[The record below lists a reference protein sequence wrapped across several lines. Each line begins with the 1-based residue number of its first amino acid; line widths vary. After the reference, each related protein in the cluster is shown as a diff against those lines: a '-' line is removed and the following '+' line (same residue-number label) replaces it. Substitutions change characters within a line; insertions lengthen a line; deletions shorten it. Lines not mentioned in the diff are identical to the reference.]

1 MHQDK
6 ILTVVMNKVI
16 RFIHI
21 SDTHLRDDP
30 EARMY
35 GINVYDAALK
45 AIEAINRSTLP
56 FDFVVHTG
64 DVTSVDGTQKE
75 YELAAGIFKKIETP
89 MYFVTGNH
97 DNASLMRR
105 IIKFGEK
112 QDLSTDDNRL
122 FYIFEVNGHKFLVLD
137 AKTTKEE
144 DPHGR
149 LPQEQLDKLDGIIA
163 DTQGH
168 ITIFNHYPTIVPDC
182 AWLKKSMT
190 ILNADA
196 ILKIFNKYSSKI
208 TGVFSG
214 HIHQGTVL
222 IRDGILYSS
231 VGSTFVNFRN
241 APADDDVIFFSHGVG
256 YFNHVT
262 IEESSIEIKQYAFEN
277 GTSSFIKTR
286 EEMLKS
292 I

>member
-1 MHQDK
+1 MC
-6 ILTVVMNKVI
+6 IIIMNKTV

-30 EARMY
+30 SAKMY
-35 GINVYDAALK
+35 GVNVYDAALK
-45 AIEAINRSTLP
+45 AVEAINSSTLP

-64 DVTSVDGTQKE
+64 DVASVDGTQKE
-75 YELAAGIFKKIETP
+75 YELATKIFENIKVP
-89 MYFVTGNH
+89 MYFLTGNH
-97 DNASLMRR
+97 DDAQLMRQ
-105 IIKFGEK
+105 ILKFGEK
-112 QDLSTDDNRL
+112 KDLSADDTRL
-122 FYIFEVNGHKFLVLD
+122 FYSFKIADHNFLVLD

-149 LPQEQLDKLDGIIA
+149 LPQEQLDRLDGIIA
-163 DTQGH
+163 EAQGY
-168 ITIFNHYPTIVPDC
+168 ITIFIHYPVVSPDS
-182 AWLKKSMT
+182 AWLKRSMT

-208 TGVFSG
+208 SGVFSG

-222 IRDGILYSS
+222 TQNGIVYSS
-231 VGSTFVNFRN
+231 AGSTFLNFRN
-241 APADDDVIFFSHGVG
+241 APNDEDVIFLSNGVG
-256 YFNHVT
+256 YFSHVT
-262 IEESSIEIKQYAFEN
+262 INGPSIEIKQYAFEN
-277 GTSSFIKTR
+277 GVSSFIKTR